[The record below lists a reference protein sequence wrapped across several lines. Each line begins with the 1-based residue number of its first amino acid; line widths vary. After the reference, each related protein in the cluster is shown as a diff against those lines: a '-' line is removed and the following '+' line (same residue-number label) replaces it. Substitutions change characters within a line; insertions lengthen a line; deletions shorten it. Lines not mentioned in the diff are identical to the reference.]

1 MCGDLAG
8 VVQEDVVG
16 PGVGEHRVEPE
27 LVGDVGV
34 GVVVVVDMDLVEDVV
49 AELVEVRPTGGLLE
63 GHVIGDYRDRAGVI
77 GADEGVKVGAV
88 GDGVL
93 GDFGRFTM

>member
-1 MCGDLAG
+1 MY
-8 VVQEDVVG
+8 
-16 PGVGEHRVEPE
+16 
-27 LVGDVGV
+27 
-34 GVVVVVDMDLVEDVV
+34 LVEDVV

-63 GHVIGDYRDRAGVI
+63 GHIVGDYRDRFGVI
-77 GADEGVKVGAV
+77 WADEGVKIGAI